1 MRVIAGDLRGRT
13 LRTPPGRQLR
23 PTQGHVRQVLFD
35 IVGESIVGERVLDLF
50 AGVGAIG
57 IEALSRGAREVTFV
71 ERDPTALRYLRAN
84 LQILGLD
91 DRSRVLPV
99 AVEASPK
106 ILAAMGPPFPWIF
119 ADPPYRV
126 DSNAWISRVTQGG
139 PGAILDRAGTLVV
152 ESSGRS
158 LPAERL
164 GGLKRLRDHAVGETH
179 LGFYGWDGGT
189 DGEEDRDI
197 SRDV

>member
-1 MRVIAGDLRGRT
+1 MKIVAGDLKGRM

-23 PTQGHVRQVLFD
+23 PTQAHVRQVLFD
-35 IVGESIVGERVLDLF
+35 IVGEGVVGERVLDLF

-84 LQILGLD
+84 LQILGLE

-99 AVEASPK
+99 TVEASPK
-106 ILAAMGPPFPWIF
+106 ILAATGSPFPWIF
-119 ADPPYRV
+119 ADPPYRT
-126 DSNAWISRVTQGG
+126 DSNAWISKVTQGG
-139 PGAILDRAGTLVV
+139 AGAILDRAGTLVV

-158 LPAERL
+158 LPAERV
-164 GGLKRLRDHAVGETH
+164 GGLKRFRDHAVGETH
-179 LGFYGWDGGT
+179 LEFYGWDGRT
-189 DGEEDRDI
+189 DGEEEGDL
-197 SRDV
+197 SGNV